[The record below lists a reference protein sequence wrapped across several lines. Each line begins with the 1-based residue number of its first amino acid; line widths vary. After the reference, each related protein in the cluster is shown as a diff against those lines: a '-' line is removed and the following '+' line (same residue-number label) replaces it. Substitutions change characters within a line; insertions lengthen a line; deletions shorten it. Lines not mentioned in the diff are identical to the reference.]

1 MARLDA
7 SERKIFYLTRLKE
20 HRHLIKSA
28 VDRMAEGDLV
38 HAITIATSIR
48 ALIHETGS
56 SKPLLKQ
63 LRSDY
68 LSLPIHS
75 TKEAV
80 ENPRF
85 AHLQKKTVLK
95 IAANIMITA
104 GKPTLRPTLDI
115 AGCEVRTVGHWWTN
129 LGLIVPG
136 GPALSRKEIILGIA
150 NKEGAHVDDDMPP
163 AYRIM
168 LESKSIRIKVN
179 DSDSE
184 AINITRYVCG
194 TAGVELLDCLERN
207 FTPDREN

>member
-1 MARLDA
+1 
-7 SERKIFYLTRLKE
+7 
-20 HRHLIKSA
+20 

-56 SKPLLKQ
+56 SKPLLKHI
-63 LRSDY
+63 RSDY

-75 TKEAV
+75 TKETEAD
-80 ENPRF
+80 PRF

-95 IAANIMITA
+95 IAANIMITD
-104 GKPTLRPTLDI
+104 GKLALRPTTDI
-115 AGCEVRTVGHWWTN
+115 AGCEVQTLGRWWTN
-129 LGLIVPG
+129 TGLIVPG
-136 GPALSRKEIILGIA
+136 GPALSRKDIVLGIA

-179 DSDSE
+179 DSDFE

-194 TAGVELLDCLERN
+194 TAGVELLDCLEHN
-207 FTPDREN
+207 FTADGEN